1 MSSIIENRQI
11 TVGVTGS
18 IAAYKIVDVVSK
30 LVQQGAV
37 VDVAMTSAAVNFISP
52 LTFQSLTG
60 REPYVDMWGVHG
72 VKGEAHIELA
82 RRTELM
88 LIAPATASTMAS
100 LAHGFADDFVTL
112 TALATKA
119 PLLISP
125 AMDSQMWDH
134 DATQANLKLLR
145 ERGAHFIGPEQGRL
159 ASGQIG
165 TGRLSESQKIIATMK
180 ACLGK
185 LEGDFSGKTVI
196 VTAGGTREAIDP
208 VRYIGNRSSG
218 KMGNALAEAARDRGA
233 DVVLITT
240 VPETAPEAIQVIPVE
255 SANEM
260 ESSISDYVTKAEVL
274 VMAAAVADYRVN
286 MESEQKIKREHMKS
300 FSLDLIANKDIIA
313 SIDAN
318 LIKVAFAA
326 ETEDLITNA
335 KKKLRDK
342 NVDLVIAN
350 SVTGEASAFGSD
362 TNKITIVDNQ
372 GNAEE
377 LPVLSKYICA
387 MEILDRISNL
397 VGADS
402 YKEEGSSSN

>member
-286 MESEQKIKREHMKS
+286 LESEQKIKREHMKS
-300 FSLDLIANKDIIA
+300 LSLDLIANKDIIA

>member
-1 MSSIIENRQI
+1 MSSIIENKQI
-11 TVGVTGS
+11 TIGVTGS

-30 LVQQGAV
+30 LVQQGAI
-37 VDVAMTSAAVNFISP
+37 VDIVMTSAAVNFISP

-88 LIAPATASTMAS
+88 LIAPSTASTMAS

-112 TALATKA
+112 TALATRA

-134 DATQANLKLLR
+134 DATQTNLKLLQK
-145 ERGAHFIGPEQGRL
+145 RGAYFIGPEQGRL

-165 TGRLSESQKIIATMK
+165 TGRLSESKKIIAAIK
-180 ACLGK
+180 SCLGK
-185 LEGDFSGKTVI
+185 LEGDFSGNTVMI
-196 VTAGGTREAIDP
+196 TAGGTREAIDP

-240 VPETAPEAIQVIPVE
+240 VPETAPESVQVVSVE

-260 ESSISDYVTKAEVL
+260 EIAIAEYLESSEVL
-274 VMAAAVADYRVN
+274 IMAAAVADYRVDQ
-286 MESEQKIKREHMKS
+286 EFDQKIKREKS
-300 FSLDLIANKDIIA
+300 VSVDLKLIPNNDIIA
-313 SIDAN
+313 NIRAD

-326 ETEDLITNA
+326 ETEDLIKNA
-335 KKKLRDK
+335 KKKLLDK
-342 NVDLVIAN
+342 KVNLIIAN
-350 SVTGEASAFGSD
+350 DVTAEMAGFGSD
-362 TNKITIVDNQ
+362 TNIITILDSQ
-372 GNAEE
+372 GQIDE
-377 LPVLSKYICA
+377 LPILSKYSCA
-387 MEILDRISNL
+387 MEILDRVSDL
-397 VGADS
+397 LKG
-402 YKEEGSSSN
+402 

>member
-52 LTFQSLTG
+52 LTFQSITG

-134 DATQANLKLLR
+134 DATQINLNLLQ

-165 TGRLSESQKIIATMK
+165 TGRLAESQKIIATIK
-180 ACLGK
+180 SCLGK
-185 LEGDFSGKTVI
+185 LEGDFTGKTVM

-240 VPETAPEAIQVIPVE
+240 VPETAPEAVEVVAVE
-255 SANEM
+255 SASEM
-260 ESSISDYVTKAEVL
+260 EVAVSDHLERSEVL
-274 VMAAAVADYRVN
+274 IMAAAVADYRVDQA
-286 MESEQKIKREHMKS
+286 SEQKIKREHAKNI
-300 FSLDLIANKDIIA
+300 DLKLVPNNDIIA
-313 SIDAN
+313 SIATD
-318 LIKVAFAA
+318 IVKVAFAA
-326 ETEDLITNA
+326 ETEDLIDNA
-335 KKKLRDK
+335 KKKLLDK
-342 NVDLVIAN
+342 NVNLIVAN
-350 SVTGEASAFGSD
+350 NVTGEMSGFGSD
-362 TNKITIVDNQ
+362 TNIITILDDRGQ
-372 GNAEE
+372 IEE
-377 LPVLSKYICA
+377 LPVLSKYSCA
-387 MEILDRISNL
+387 MEILDRISDRL
-397 VGADS
+397 
-402 YKEEGSSSN
+402 GS

>member
-60 REPYVDMWGVHG
+60 REPYVDMWGRHS

-88 LIAPATASTMAS
+88 LIAPATASTMAR
-100 LAHGFADDFVTL
+100 LAYGFADDFVTL

-125 AMDSQMWDH
+125 AMDSQMWEH
-134 DATQANLKLLR
+134 DATQTNLNLLQR
-145 ERGAHFIGPEQGRL
+145 RGAHFIGPEQGRL

-165 TGRLSESQKIIATMK
+165 KGRLSDSKKIIAAIK
-180 ACLGK
+180 SCLGK
-185 LEGDFSGKTVI
+185 LEGDFAGKVVI

-240 VPETAPEAIQVIPVE
+240 VPETAPESVQVVSVE
-255 SANEM
+255 SAIEM
-260 ESSISDYVTKAEVL
+260 ENAISDHVERSEVL
-274 VMAAAVADYRVN
+274 IMAAAVADYRVDHA
-286 MESEQKIKREHMKS
+286 SDQKIKREQANQI
-300 FSLDLIANKDIIA
+300 DLKLVRNNDIIA
-313 SIDAN
+313 NINDN
-318 LIKVAFAA
+318 LVKVAFAA
-326 ETEDLITNA
+326 ETENLIKNA
-335 KKKLRDK
+335 KKKLLDK
-342 NVDLVIAN
+342 KVKLIIAN
-350 SVTGEASAFGSD
+350 DVMGEVSGFGSD
-362 TNKITIVDNQ
+362 TNLITILDDQ
-372 GNAEE
+372 GQIEE
-377 LPVLSKYICA
+377 LPVLSKYSCA
-387 MEILDRISNL
+387 MEILDRVSAL
-397 VGADS
+397 LGR
-402 YKEEGSSSN
+402 

>member
-52 LTFQSLTG
+52 LTFQSITG

-134 DATQANLKLLR
+134 DATQINLNLLQ

-159 ASGQIG
+159 ASGQI
-165 TGRLSESQKIIATMK
+165 LS
-180 ACLGK
+180 
-185 LEGDFSGKTVI
+185 
-196 VTAGGTREAIDP
+196 
-208 VRYIGNRSSG
+208 
-218 KMGNALAEAARDRGA
+218 
-233 DVVLITT
+233 LIH
-240 VPETAPEAIQVIPVE
+240 I
-255 SANEM
+255 
-260 ESSISDYVTKAEVL
+260 
-274 VMAAAVADYRVN
+274 
-286 MESEQKIKREHMKS
+286 
-300 FSLDLIANKDIIA
+300 
-313 SIDAN
+313 
-318 LIKVAFAA
+318 
-326 ETEDLITNA
+326 
-335 KKKLRDK
+335 
-342 NVDLVIAN
+342 
-350 SVTGEASAFGSD
+350 
-362 TNKITIVDNQ
+362 
-372 GNAEE
+372 
-377 LPVLSKYICA
+377 
-387 MEILDRISNL
+387 
-397 VGADS
+397 
-402 YKEEGSSSN
+402 